1 MIMLIRVTSSL
12 GMCLIIVISKI
23 LFSEKESDE
32 NLDHI
37 PSLYEYNSEVHLD
50 SILHHQSIDNIE
62 LSSSSSSSN
71 TRQAET
77 LSPDNHIVRYDES
90 TMLDS
95 LITNLLNDRI
105 TTETLAENNQLSSD
119 TNTRRSLFKLD
130 KTTSMHSLLSTSN
143 EQTNIFSDFFTDLFI
158 FEKPPSRNPNLGK
171 HEHWIA
177 NATASYIHPFNTSHS
192 YLKYQR

>member
-1 MIMLIRVTSSL
+1 
-12 GMCLIIVISKI
+12 MCLIILISKI

-32 NLDHI
+32 NLDPI

-50 SILHHQSIDNIE
+50 SNLHHQSIDNIE

-71 TRQAET
+71 TKQTET
-77 LSPDNHIVRYDES
+77 PSQDNHIVYYDES
-90 TMLDS
+90 TMLNS

-105 TTETLAENNQLSSD
+105 TTETLAENNQLSSA
-119 TNTRRSLFKLD
+119 TNSRRSLFKLD
-130 KTTSMHSLLSTSN
+130 KTTSMHSLLSISN
-143 EQTNIFSDFFTDLFI
+143 EQTNIFSDLFI

-171 HEHWIA
+171 HENWIA